1 MNSDTGIIVLVI
13 VASAIVGA
21 GIAYWLMRQQL
32 ERQQQEQAEQMRQ
45 RLESLEREHESRL
58 QSAIEPIQQ
67 RYEGE
72 LQQTRQRLEELEKQR
87 DSQDRTSMES
97 VQAEYER
104 QLQQTR
110 DRISQLEQQH
120 HSQRQT
126 IESLQAERSTPPPS
140 DDAKPTDT
148 PIQDKPSATPAP
160 EPAPAP
166 APVAMEVRTFQ
177 QPNSFGETLLP
188 AQLAACEPVKQMLQD
203 LENSKDEDLGRKM
216 IFWGDSG
223 NPIYIPT
230 LLGHA
235 RHRESGIR
243 ATVGLAVGQI
253 AATMS
258 VRSEIQRAIPVL
270 GNLSQDPDPR
280 VRQAAVEALGQI
292 KSETV
297 IPFLR
302 QSVRDSDRAIVKIA
316 SEALQKF
323 KFYPKTGPK
332 TKPVQPKASKLN
344 EKKQARS

>member
-1 MNSDTGIIVLVI
+1 MNPGIIVLVI

-58 QSAIEPIQQ
+58 QAAIEPIQQ

-87 DSQDRTSMES
+87 DSQGQTS
-97 VQAEYER
+97 AEYEQ

-126 IESLQAERSTPPPS
+126 IESLQAERSTSPPS
-140 DDAKPTDT
+140 DEAKPADAPTE
-148 PIQDKPSATPAP
+148 DKPRATPAP
-160 EPAPAP
+160 EPASTP
-166 APVAMEVRTFQ
+166 MEVRTFQ
-177 QPNSFGETLLP
+177 KPNSFGDTVLP
-188 AQLAACEPVKQMLQD
+188 AQLAACEPVKQMLQA
-203 LENSKDEDLGRKM
+203 LEHPKDEDLGRKM

-235 RHRESGIR
+235 RHRESAIR
-243 ATVGLAVGQI
+243 ATVALAVGQI

-292 KSETV
+292 KSEKV

-323 KFYPKTGPK
+323 KFYPQTGPK
-332 TKPVQPKASKLN
+332 TKPVQPKTSKPN
-344 EKKQARS
+344 EKKQAQS